1 MDADV
6 SEQPLI
12 ARAQRGDRAA
22 IEQLLERHQPRLWR
36 FGLKLCRNEEDA
48 RDLLQETMLAAAR
61 SIGGFRGEA
70 SLSTWL
76 FTIARSYCIKHRRHR
91 VHAPAR
97 LESLETDSG
106 EEVMS
111 RAAPDA
117 DPEAAAAS
125 AELGVALDQAI
136 SALAVPYREVL
147 LLRDVEGLS
156 APEAASV
163 LGVSVDA
170 IKSRLHRAR
179 AAVKERLA
187 PAFGPEAAPATAGCP
202 DIVNLFSRHLE
213 DDIDKQLCLQMEEHL
228 KTCPHC
234 RSKCDG
240 LRQTLAL
247 CKTSPLPT
255 VPPQVQ
261 ESIRAALRALA
272 VNPLPPIRL

>member
-1 MDADV
+1 MTTDV

-12 ARAQRGDRAA
+12 TRAHGGDRAA
-22 IEQLLERHQPRLWR
+22 IEQLLERHQPQLWR
-36 FGLKLCRNEEDA
+36 FGLKLCRNEDDA

-61 SIGGFRGEA
+61 SIGGFRGDA

-76 FTIARSYCIKHRRHR
+76 FTIARSYCIKQRRLG

-97 LESLETDSG
+97 LESLETEASD
-106 EEVMS
+106 EVMA
-111 RAAPDA
+111 RPAPGA

-125 AELGVALDQAI
+125 SELGVALDQAI
-136 SALAVPYREVL
+136 NALSVPYREVL

-163 LGVSVDA
+163 LGLSVEA

-187 PAFGPEAAPATAGCP
+187 PAFGPAAAPVPAGCP
-202 DIVNLFSRHLE
+202 DIVTLFSRHLE
-213 DDIDKQLCLQMEEHL
+213 DDIDKQLCVQMEQHL
-228 KTCPHC
+228 QTCPRC
-234 RSKCDG
+234 QKSCDS

-255 VPPQVQ
+255 VPRRVQ
-261 ESIRAALRALA
+261 ESIRAALHALQ
-272 VNPLPPIRL
+272 